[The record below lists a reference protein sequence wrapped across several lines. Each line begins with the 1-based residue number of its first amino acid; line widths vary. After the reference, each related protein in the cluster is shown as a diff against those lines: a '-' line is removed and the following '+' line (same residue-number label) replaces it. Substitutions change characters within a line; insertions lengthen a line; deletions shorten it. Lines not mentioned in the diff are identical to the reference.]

1 VLKQSKPRI
10 DDYIAVK
17 MRYKLNGTYTNNIS
31 DLAFT
36 VLSLYHVA
44 EDYTKAKIRL
54 FNKKNGIVYE
64 VKGYKLS
71 HKQSYTAS

>member
-1 VLKQSKPRI
+1 MVLRGAKTEQTTHKC
-10 DDYIAVK
+10 
-17 MRYKLNGTYTNNIS
+17 IS

-44 EDYTKAKIRL
+44 EDYTKAKIKL

-64 VKGYKLS
+64 IKGYKLS